1 MLFDTHTHIND
12 ESLTDSDR
20 EALIKEIEA
29 SDLSYVLNAGANIPN
44 SILALEYASIYS
56 WCYSSVGIHPEYV
69 EEIKESDMDKIREIA
84 KSPKCVAIGEIGLD
98 YHYTKD
104 NMALQH
110 FWFRKQLDIALEMN
124 MPVIIHSRD
133 ADKDTMDILL
143 NSGVFSKERKEKFE
157 DNNPHIVI
165 HCFSGSKEL
174 AKEYVKLGAFIGIDG
189 PITFKNNRKGIEVV
203 ENTPIT
209 NLVIETDAPYLTPEP
224 FRGTRNKAPYVK
236 YVAEKIASIKG
247 LTYEDVA
254 YATLKNGKKL
264 YNIK

>member
-12 ESLTDSDR
+12 ESIKDDER

-29 SDLSYVLNAGANIPN
+29 SDLSYVLDAGANIPN
-44 SILALEYASIYS
+44 SIVALEHASLYD

-84 KSPKCVAIGEIGLD
+84 RAPKCVAIGEIGLD

-110 FWFRKQLDIALEMN
+110 YWFRRQLDIALELK
-124 MPVIIHSRD
+124 MPLIIHSRE

-143 NSGVFSKERKEKFE
+143 SSGVFAKERKASFK
-157 DNNPHIVI
+157 DNSPHIVI
-165 HCFSGSKEL
+165 HCFSGSKEF
-174 AKEYVKLGAFIGIDG
+174 AKEYVKLGCFIGVDG
-189 PITFKNNRKGIEVV
+189 PITFKNNRRGIEVV
-203 ENTPIT
+203 ETVPIN

-224 FRGTRNKAPYVK
+224 FRGKRNKAPYVE
-236 YVAEKIASIKG
+236 YIARKIAEVKG
-247 LTYEDVA
+247 LSYEDVA
-254 YATLKNGKKL
+254 KATLENGKRL